1 MDGGMESL
9 VIEDMDTDV
18 KRKSIS
24 RELRK
29 AEGRKDKEGR
39 LLMKKKVMGR
49 ASTIIGLQSVE
60 QRHNTCFLKNGY
72 ERDLNSVDNEGEG
85 NQQHFIFREGYKVL
99 SYD

>member
-29 AEGRKDKEGR
+29 AEGGKDKEGR
-39 LLMKKKVMGR
+39 LLMKKKVMDR
-49 ASTIIGLQSVE
+49 AST
-60 QRHNTCFLKNGY
+60 R
-72 ERDLNSVDNEGEG
+72 R
-85 NQQHFIFREGYKVL
+85 
-99 SYD
+99 

>member
-29 AEGRKDKEGR
+29 AEGGKDKEGR
-39 LLMKKKVMGR
+39 LLMKKKVMDR
-49 ASTIIGLQSVE
+49 ASTIIRLQSVE
-60 QRHNTCFLKNGY
+60 QRHNTCFLKNRY
-72 ERDLNSVDNEGEG
+72 DRDFNSVDNEGGREPTAF
-85 NQQHFIFREGYKVL
+85 HF
-99 SYD
+99 